1 MNHFPMGR
9 DRFVWT
15 RKSGSNNNKMV
26 LTLKDCRCVNKHIKK
41 KYQRAYNSRCH
52 PLRDMEFKLS
62 HFYVLKINAPG
73 IKAYRD
79 FFFIFDIIWYTWSN
93 ATGTSI
99 HAKVVGSRAVQCIA
113 ALLLSSIINNNM
125 RLRRFF

>member
-1 MNHFPMGR
+1 MGR

-26 LTLKDCRCVNKHIKK
+26 QTLKDCRCVNKHIKK

-79 FFFIFDIIWYTWSN
+79 FFSFSIKFDIHG
-93 ATGTSI
+93 AMQR
-99 HAKVVGSRAVQCIA
+99 VLVF
-113 ALLLSSIINNNM
+113 M
-125 RLRRFF
+125 RRLWVPERFNV